1 MSSAAQRRATR
12 KGSENTPTR
21 NFNVRSVGGGFE
33 VAPHQITFLT
43 GFCVTSLLPTAP
55 QSAFGA
61 GYARPLECLLS
72 YGSYQQNV
80 SSRTMDSHLAVGT
93 ARPRELLRFSR
104 EDVFQ
109 HRTREDCW
117 IILYG
122 EVYNVTAWLSKHP
135 GGAQIC

>member
-1 MSSAAQRRATR
+1 
-12 KGSENTPTR
+12 
-21 NFNVRSVGGGFE
+21 
-33 VAPHQITFLT
+33 
-43 GFCVTSLLPTAP
+43 TAP

-93 ARPRELLRFSR
+93 ARPRERLRFSR

-122 EVYNVTAWLSKHP
+122 EVYNVTAWLRFLFYLYLVWLCKTREYRSTWEK
-135 GGAQIC
+135 

>member
-1 MSSAAQRRATR
+1 
-12 KGSENTPTR
+12 
-21 NFNVRSVGGGFE
+21 
-33 VAPHQITFLT
+33 
-43 GFCVTSLLPTAP
+43 TAP

-93 ARPRELLRFSR
+93 ARPRERLRFSR

-122 EVYNVTAWLSKHP
+122 EVYNVTAWLIGMDNFP
-135 GGAQIC
+135 